1 MERALFVAQYE
12 SPETERLLREA
23 GELAAG
29 VDAELLILH
38 VMAEEEYQERAESRR
53 EFQASVEELRQLG
66 GYPLTEATEDAKIL
80 AERLGWNALDDLELD
95 WLALGSVG
103 RKAKE
108 ILEVANEFDCD
119 HLFIVGQRRSPSGKA
134 IFGDLAQQLSLKFQ
148 GPVTLLIPEEKED

>member
-108 ILEVANEFDCD
+108 ILEVAHEFDCD